1 MHTAKR
7 GRRRAAALA
16 VCGALLLAG
25 ILPGFPAAALDG
37 FSRGRLSIVT
47 EPEAV
52 SNKVSFYKDG
62 REQGASAM
70 TWVDGRNGKALLL
83 DGKTEYLQLGYA
95 QLKTNRFSF
104 STWIKWLGAPDGA
117 AADARYNQRLF
128 TYSRRE
134 ERWLAFS
141 PFARDA
147 AKQKEGGSLNGVYLD
162 LGFNKTK
169 TQAGMHFEQFNP
181 AADGVSYGL
190 PEGSWHHV
198 AVVSDEHSMKVYI
211 DGALWFDDPLLMSM
225 VELQALTMKVG
236 AAYDGSRCLHA
247 VLDDTALY
255 EIALS
260 ADQVKMMA
268 GGVDP
273 FEDGAS
279 MPSSTAPYMP
289 TAPAPVSSEASEAE
303 DLDDRPAAVFG
314 FPVVGLVI
322 MGGVV
327 VVFAG
332 LSILLSVRASKKS
345 GGPKGGG
352 RA

>member
-7 GRRRAAALA
+7 GRRCAALA

-25 ILPGFPAAALDG
+25 MLPGLPAAALDG
-37 FSRGRLSIVT
+37 FSKGRLSIIT
-47 EPEAV
+47 EPGAV
-52 SNKVSFYKDG
+52 SDKVSFYKDG
-62 REQGASAM
+62 KEQGASAM
-70 TWVDGRNGKALLL
+70 TWVDGRDGMALLL

-117 AADARYNQRLF
+117 EEDARYNQRLF

-147 AKQKEGGSLNGVYLD
+147 SKQKEGGSLNGIYLD

-169 TQAGMHFEQFNP
+169 TQEGMHFEQFNP

-211 DGALWFDDPLLMSM
+211 DGTLWFDDPLLMSM
-225 VELQALTMKVG
+225 VELQALTMKIG
-236 AAYDGSRCLHA
+236 AAYDGGRCLHA
-247 VLDDTALY
+247 ELDDTALY
-255 EIALS
+255 EVALT
-260 ADQVKMMA
+260 ADQIGMMA

-273 FEDGAS
+273 FADGAS
-279 MPSSTAPYMP
+279 MPPSTAPYIP
-289 TAPAPVSSEASEAE
+289 TAPAPVSSEVSGTGDE
-303 DLDDRPAAVFG
+303 DDRPATVFG
-314 FPVVGLVI
+314 FPVAGLVI

-332 LSILLSVRASKKS
+332 LSILLSVRASKNN